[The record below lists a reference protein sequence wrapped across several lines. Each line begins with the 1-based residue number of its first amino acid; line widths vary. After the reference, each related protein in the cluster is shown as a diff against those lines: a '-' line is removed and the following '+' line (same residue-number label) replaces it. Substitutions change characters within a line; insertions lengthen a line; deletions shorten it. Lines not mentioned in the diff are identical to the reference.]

1 MKFSDELLFKVADES
16 YNNLKKGHEYDLNG
30 QNFKVIEKRDD
41 TQNGLKTYAFAPVVN
56 GKVD

>member
-1 MKFSDELLFKVADES
+1 M
-16 YNNLKKGHEYDLNG
+16 NG